1 MIEMISMGECLIEL
15 FSEEPIETSK
25 TFTRS
30 MAGDSFNIVVAASRL
45 GTKTGYITKLGDD
58 PFKGYL
64 KNSFRSEGVDTSHV
78 IVDRG
83 KGFNAAH
90 FVAVDENG
98 EREFGYYRK
107 GSEQSTI
114 HNSYIK

>member
-90 FVAVDENG
+90 FVAVDEN
-98 EREFGYYRK
+98 
-107 GSEQSTI
+107 
-114 HNSYIK
+114 